1 MCLFCCGGISLRK
14 KWTIVGRTGASDR
27 AFADRLGISPF
38 LAGILRRRDITD
50 EQEAKAFLHP
60 ESFQAYYDPFLM
72 KDMDRAVAR
81 IRRAIEEAEKIV
93 VYGDYDVDGITAT
106 TLLVR
111 ALRRLGAT
119 ADYYIPD
126 RQEGYGL
133 HSESLRKIADDGAGL
148 VVTVDCGIASTAE
161 VDDMRGVIDIVVT
174 DHHLPGASLPDAAAV
189 IDPHRE
195 DCGYPFKELAG
206 VGVAFKLCQAL
217 FREVRGE
224 EFEDDLEVV
233 ALGTVADIVPLLSE
247 NRKLVKLGLA
257 CMKKTKLEGLRQLIE
272 VAGLGGKDI
281 SSGQVGFVLAPR
293 LNAAGRLETA
303 MRGVELLLT
312 EDEDKA
318 KDIALTL
325 NELNTERQQ
334 IEADILEQ
342 AKKQLASIDTAAA
355 RTLVVV
361 GKNWHPGVI
370 GIVASRIVDLYY
382 RPTVVVSIQNGEGKG
397 SCRSIKGFHIFDA
410 LTTAKDILVRFGGH
424 EMAAG
429 LTVLPEN
436 IDALRAALD
445 AYAESHMTEE
455 EYVPCLA
462 LEAELRPKEIT
473 EELVTELSYLEPYGM
488 ANPRPLFGCFGV
500 EGVDVRVIGREGQ
513 HLKFL
518 IETGMQPIQ
527 VIGWNMAEKS
537 VMVDR
542 GAVDIAYMPEF
553 NEWNGKISVQC
564 KLTELR
570 SSEGRSPVLT
580 RDILGDIYRGLR
592 KMPKIPG
599 NAESV
604 GKQCGVSGGTL
615 QIALKIFEELRLVA
629 REGEGFRMMPMP
641 KQKLRLEDSETYR
654 KHVIERQ

>member
-1 MCLFCCGGISLRK
+1 MGALSLRK
-14 KWTIVGRTGASDR
+14 KWTIAGKTDASDQ
-27 AFADRLGISPF
+27 AFAERLGISPF

-72 KDMDRAVAR
+72 KDMDRAVSR
-81 IRRAIEEAEKIV
+81 IRRAIETSEKIV

-111 ALRRLGAT
+111 ALRRLGAVV
-119 ADYYIPD
+119 DFYIPA

-133 HSESLRKIADDGAGL
+133 HQESLQKLADDGAGL
-148 VVTVDCGIASTAE
+148 VITVDCGIASTAE
-161 VDDMRGVIDIVVT
+161 TDAMHGVIDLVVT
-174 DHHLPGASLPDAAAV
+174 DHHLPGETIPDAAAV
-189 IDPHRE
+189 IDPHRA
-195 DCGYPFKELAG
+195 DCGYPFKDLAG

-217 FREVRGE
+217 FREIRGE
-224 EFEDDLEVV
+224 EFEDDLEIV
-233 ALGTVADIVPLLSE
+233 ALGTVADIVPLRSE

-257 CMKKTKLEGLRQLIE
+257 CMKETKLKGLRQLIE
-272 VAGLGGKDI
+272 VSGLGGKDI
-281 SSGQVGFVLAPR
+281 SSGQIGFVLAPR

-312 EDEDKA
+312 EDEEKA

-325 NELNTERQQ
+325 NELNAERQQ

-342 AKKQLASIDTAAA
+342 AKKQLASVDTAAA

-370 GIVASRIVDLYY
+370 GIVASRLVDLYY
-382 RPTVVVSIQNGEGKG
+382 RPTIVVSLQDGEGKG
-397 SCRSIKGFHIFDA
+397 SCRSIKGFHLFNA
-410 LTTAKDILVRFGGH
+410 LTSAKDTLVRFGGH

-429 LTVLPEN
+429 LTVLPDN

-445 AYAESHMTEE
+445 AYAEAHMTEE
-455 EYVPCLA
+455 DYVPCLA

-473 EELVTELSYLEPYGM
+473 EKLVTELSYLEPYGM

-500 EGVDVRVIGREGQ
+500 EGFDVRVIGREGQ

-518 IETGMQPIQ
+518 VASGAQQIQ
-527 VIGWNMAEKS
+527 AIGWNMAEKS

-542 GAVDIAYMPEF
+542 GPVDIAYMPEI
-553 NEWNGKISVQC
+553 NEWNGKISLQC
-564 KLTELR
+564 KLSELR
-570 SSEGRSPVLT
+570 SSEGNSPLLT
-580 RDILGDIYRGLR
+580 RDILGDIYRAL
-592 KMPKIPG
+592 KKIPKISG
-599 NAESV
+599 DMESV
-604 GKQCGVSGGTL
+604 ARQCGFPDNTMKA
-615 QIALKIFEELRLVA
+615 ALKIFEELGLVVADGGGVRLA
-629 REGEGFRMMPMP
+629 PTP
-641 KQKLRLEDSETYR
+641 NQKVHLEDSETYR
-654 KHVIERQ
+654 KSVIERR

>member
-1 MCLFCCGGISLRK
+1 MRK
-14 KWTIVGRTGASDR
+14 KWTIVGRTDASDQS
-27 AFADRLGISPF
+27 FAERLGISPF

-72 KDMDRAVAR
+72 KDMDCAVAR
-81 IRRAIEEAEKIV
+81 IRRAIEASEKIV

-111 ALRRLGAT
+111 ALRRLDAVV
-119 ADYYIPD
+119 DYYIPD

-133 HSESLRKIADDGAGL
+133 HSESLQKIADDGARL

-161 VDDMRGVIDIVVT
+161 IDAMRGVLDIVVT
-174 DHHLPGASLPDAAAV
+174 DHHLPGETLPDAAAV
-189 IDPHRE
+189 IDPHRA
-195 DCGYPFKELAG
+195 DCEYPFKDLAG

-217 FREVRGE
+217 FREICGE
-224 EFEDDLEVV
+224 EFEDDLEIV

-247 NRKLVKLGLA
+247 NRKLVKLGLE
-257 CMKKTKLEGLRQLIE
+257 CMKETKLEGLRQLIE

-281 SSGQVGFVLAPR
+281 TSGQVGFVLAPR

-312 EDEDKA
+312 EDDEKA

-325 NELNTERQQ
+325 NELNAERQQ

-342 AKKQLASIDTAAA
+342 AKKQLASVDTTAA

-361 GKNWHPGVI
+361 GKNWHQGVI
-370 GIVASRIVDLYY
+370 GIVASRLVDLYY
-382 RPTVVVSIQNGEGKG
+382 RPTIVVSVQDGEGKG
-397 SCRSIKGFHIFDA
+397 SCRSIKGFHLFDA
-410 LTTAKDILVRFGGH
+410 LTSAKDTLVQFGGH

-445 AYAESHMTEE
+445 SYAETYMTEE
-455 EYVPCLA
+455 DYVPCLA
-462 LEAELRPKEIT
+462 LESELRPEEIT
-473 EELVTELSYLEPYGM
+473 TELVTELSNLEPYGM
-488 ANPRPLFGCFGV
+488 ANPRPLFGSFGV
-500 EGVDVRVIGREGQ
+500 EGLDVRVIGREGQ

-518 IETGMQPIQ
+518 MESGTQTIQ
-527 VIGWNMAEKS
+527 AIGWNMAEKS

-542 GAVDIAYMPEF
+542 GPVDIAYMPEI
-553 NEWNGKISVQC
+553 NEWNGKISLQC
-564 KLTELR
+564 KLSELR
-570 SSEGRSPVLT
+570 SSERNSPLLT
-580 RDILGDIYRGLR
+580 RDILGDIYRAL
-592 KMPKIPG
+592 KKIPKIPR
-599 NAESV
+599 EV
-604 GKQCGVSGGTL
+604 GRLAKQCGVSDGTMK
-615 QIALKIFEELRLVA
+615 AAFKVFEELGLVL
-629 REGEGFRMMPMP
+629 READGFRLAPTP
-641 KQKLRLEDSETYR
+641 KQKLNLEDSETYR
-654 KHVIERQ
+654 KSAIERQ

>member
-1 MCLFCCGGISLRK
+1 MRK
-14 KWTIVGRTGASDR
+14 KWTIVGRTDASDR
-27 AFADRLGISPF
+27 DFAERLGVSLF

-50 EQEAKAFLHP
+50 EQAARAFLHP

-81 IRRAIEEAEKIV
+81 IRRAIEDSEKIV

-111 ALRRLGAT
+111 ALRRLGA
-119 ADYYIPD
+119 AVDYYIPD

-148 VVTVDCGIASTAE
+148 VVTVDCGIAGTAE
-161 VDDMRGVIDIVVT
+161 VNDMHGVIDIVVT
-174 DHHLPGASLPDAAAV
+174 DHHLPGESLPDAAAV
-189 IDPHRE
+189 VDPHRA
-195 DCGYPFKELAG
+195 DCGYPFKDLAG

-217 FREVRGE
+217 FREIRGE
-224 EFEDDLEVV
+224 TFENDLEIV

-257 CMKKTKLEGLRQLIE
+257 CMKETKLNGLRQLVE
-272 VAGLGGKDI
+272 VSGLGGKEI
-281 SSGQVGFVLAPR
+281 SSGQIGFVLAPR

-312 EDEDKA
+312 EDEERA

-325 NELNTERQQ
+325 NELNSERQQ

-342 AKKQLASIDTAAA
+342 AKKQLASVDTAAA

-370 GIVASRIVDLYY
+370 GIVASRLVDLYY
-382 RPTVVVSIQNGEGKG
+382 RPTVVVSIQDGEGKG
-397 SCRSIKGFHIFDA
+397 SCRSIKGFHLFDA
-410 LTTAKDILVRFGGH
+410 LTAAKDTLVQFGGH

-436 IDALRAALD
+436 IDTLRAALE

-455 EYVPCLA
+455 DYIPCLA

-500 EGVDVRVIGREGQ
+500 EGMDVRVIGREGQ
-513 HLKFL
+513 HLKFSM
-518 IETGMQPIQ
+518 ETGMQPIQ
-527 VIGWNMAEKS
+527 AVGWNMAEKG
-537 VMVDR
+537 VMVNR
-542 GAVDIAYMPEF
+542 GPVDIAYMPEL
-553 NEWNGKISVQC
+553 NEWNGKVTVQC
-564 KLTELR
+564 KLAELR
-570 SSEGRSPVLT
+570 SSEGRSPILT
-580 RDILGDIYRGLR
+580 RDILGGIYRGLR
-592 KMPKIPG
+592 KIPRISG
-599 NAESV
+599 DMESV
-604 GKQCGVSGGTL
+604 GKQCGVSGGAL
-615 QIALKIFEELRLVA
+615 RIALKIFEELGLVA
-629 REGEGFRMMPMP
+629 REGEAYRMMPTP
-641 KQKLRLEDSETYR
+641 KQKLHLEDSGTYR
-654 KHVIERQ
+654 KSVIERQ